1 MLGQDVRL
9 VQELVLGVVRHVDS
23 RCRDLA
29 GELEVREVIAEAD
42 EMYLRGLDELDSV
55 CDEFPW
61 LLR

>member
-9 VQELVLGVVRHVDS
+9 VQELVLGVVRYVDS

-42 EMYLRGLDELDSV
+42 ELYRRGIDELDSLRG
-55 CDEFPW
+55 EFPW